1 MKSKEDIEKH
11 IEYLTLSTD
20 HSDIKQLRE
29 LNIKMAELL
38 WVLEGDLKNGR
49 KEEKAK
55 MED

>member
-29 LNIKMAELL
+29 LNIKMAELF

-49 KEEKAK
+49 KEEKK
-55 MED
+55 